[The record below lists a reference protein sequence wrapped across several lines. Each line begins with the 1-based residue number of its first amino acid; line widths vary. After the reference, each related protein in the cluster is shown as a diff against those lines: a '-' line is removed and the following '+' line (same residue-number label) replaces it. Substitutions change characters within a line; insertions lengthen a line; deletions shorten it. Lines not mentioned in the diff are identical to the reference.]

1 MTPPAANT
9 VARVVHTCRARLVKQ
24 AGPVRQAFL
33 EDFETPVRF
42 GVHSGI
48 AAFYGVKP
56 AEELP
61 ATLDYVVAA
70 TGG

>member
-1 MTPPAANT
+1 MSE
-9 VARVVHTCRARLVKQ
+9 VVHTCRARVVKQ
-24 AGPVRQAFL
+24 AGAVRRAFL
-33 EDFETPVRF
+33 EDFDQPVRF

-48 AAFYGVKP
+48 AAFYGVRP

>member
-1 MTPPAANT
+1 MSPNPKTK
-9 VARVVHTCRARLVKQ
+9 VVHTCHARVIKE

-33 EDFETPVRF
+33 EDFGEPVRF

-48 AAFYGVKP
+48 AAFYGVTP

>member
-1 MTPPAANT
+1 MWSSRP
-9 VARVVHTCRARLVKQ
+9 
-24 AGPVRQAFL
+24 GPVRQAFL
-33 EDFETPVRF
+33 EDFDQPVRF

-48 AAFYGVKP
+48 AAFYGVTP

>member
-1 MTPPAANT
+1 MSPSPEKK
-9 VARVVHTCRARLVKQ
+9 VVHTCHARVVKQ

-33 EDFETPVRF
+33 EDFDQPVRF

-48 AAFYGVKP
+48 AAFYGVTP

-61 ATLDYVVAA
+61 ATLDYVVGA

>member
-1 MTPPAANT
+1 MSE
-9 VARVVHTCRARLVKQ
+9 VVHTCRSRIVKQ
-24 AGPVRQAFL
+24 AGPVREAFL
-33 EDFETPVRF
+33 EDFPNPVRF

-48 AAFYGVKP
+48 AAFYGVEP
-56 AEELP
+56 PEEIP

>member
-1 MTPPAANT
+1 MSEVKSQVTSK
-9 VARVVHTCRARLVKQ
+9 VVHTCHARVEKQ
-24 AGPVRQAFL
+24 AGPVREAFL
-33 EDFETPVRF
+33 ENFPEPVRF
-42 GVHSGI
+42 GVHGGI
-48 AAFYGVKP
+48 AAFYGVTP